1 MPEDNIAPKA
11 FEQDFDGGKSID
23 LDRVMDGGG
32 TLEEALKSE
41 MSTILEKSLS
51 NQQGLIDKISKWQ
64 RQYRGDKDEK
74 THPYEG
80 CSNIAIPLTRW
91 LVDTVLVRVID
102 VIFGQKKVW
111 IIRAKNAQFKPLVS
125 KLEDGLDWWQKHIV
139 KFRDKIF
146 SPLMQSVKM
155 GTGIVKFDYVKQQR
169 LAYRYATPEE
179 KKDRTILKYKTAEGE
194 LLVKRPSTTYEG
206 PNIFAVSREDLVI
219 DSEAATIDDARL
231 VGFRTYPWKSK
242 IESKVRQGIYRE
254 GIVEH
259 LQGDSIDDTK
269 KTRAEVQDKQVEEF
283 DKDRPEIWTLW
294 TRYDVDDDGE
304 EDDIVVTFH
313 KETGTILR
321 AIYNPLFM
329 GFRPLVKLV
338 GLPVEYSFDGDGLCG
353 ILEQVQEGIDTQHNQ
368 RIDRMN
374 QINAPQYII
383 REGSG
388 IEGQKTFPGKKWIV
402 DNITTAI
409 AMMQFPDV
417 YPSNFNEEAVLNDI
431 AQKSVGVTP
440 GVMGIPT
447 SERPVAR
454 ETMQLIQ
461 EANKKFKF
469 IIDNLREAFKQIG
482 MMGLEYFAQYH
493 PKWTFHKEGGEPMD
507 VDVIDFPK
515 EFLRDG
521 ITIDLT
527 ASSELLNQEVRR
539 QINMV
544 VYQLMRDYF
553 SQMGQLLQTMASG
566 MLPPATFPY
575 FMQVIM
581 LGGKMMR
588 EILKDFDIV
597 DADEMFEK
605 LEKAINPEQLMQQAQ
620 MIQQQM
626 QQRQQQEQQMQMQ
639 MQRQKQQTGAR
650 KQ

>member
-1 MPEDNIAPKA
+1 MPEDKNIEPKA

-32 TLEEALKSE
+32 TVEEALSRE
-41 MSTILEKSLS
+41 MSTILEKGLS

-64 RQYRGDKDEK
+64 RQYIGDKDEK
-74 THPYEG
+74 THPYSG

-91 LVDTVLVRVID
+91 LIDTVLVRVID

-111 IIRAKNAQFKPLVS
+111 ILRATKPEFKKLIS
-125 KLEDGLDWWQKHIV
+125 KFEDGLDWWQKYIL
-139 KFRDKIF
+139 KFREKIF
-146 SPLMQSVKM
+146 SPLMQGVKM
-155 GTGIVKFDYVKQQR
+155 GTGIIFFKYVKQQR
-169 LAYRYATPEE
+169 FSYRYATDTE
-179 KKDRTILKYKTAEGE
+179 KTDRNVKKYKTAEGE
-194 LLVKRPSTTYEG
+194 SLVKKPITTFEG
-206 PNIFAVSREDLVI
+206 PNIFPVSREDFVI

-231 VGFRTYPWKSK
+231 VGFRTYVWKSE

-254 GIVEH
+254 GIIEH
-259 LQGDSIDDTK
+259 LRGDSIDDTK
-269 KTRAEVQDKQVEEF
+269 KTRAEVQEKVVEEF
-283 DKDRPEIWTLW
+283 DKDRPQIWELW
-294 TRYDVDDDGE
+294 TRFDVDDDGE
-304 EDDIVVTFH
+304 EDDIVITFH

-321 AIYNPLFM
+321 AIYNPLFI

-353 ILEQVQEGIDTQHNQ
+353 ILEQVQEGVDTTHNQ

-388 IEGQKTFPGKKWIV
+388 IEGQTTFPGKKWIV
-402 DNITTAI
+402 DNVETAI
-409 AMMQFPDV
+409 KMLAFPDV
-417 YPSNFNEEAVLNDI
+417 YPSNFTEEAVLNEI

-440 GVMGIPT
+440 GVMGMPT

-482 MMGLEYFAQYH
+482 MMGLEYFAQYQ
-493 PKWTFHKEGGEPMD
+493 PKWTYHKDGEQGMS
-507 VDVIDFPK
+507 VDVVEFPK

-521 ITIDLT
+521 IVIDLY

-553 SQMGQLLQTMASG
+553 NQMGQLLQTMASG

-605 LEKAINPEQLMQQAQ
+605 LEQAINPEQLMKQAQ

-626 QQRQQQEQQMQMQ
+626 QQRMQQEQAMQMQ
-639 MQRQKQQTGAR
+639 QKQRPQGA